1 MNPRFQLNRVSRR
14 HCIALLAACAA
25 GSPWAQQPKAPGL
38 TILVVGDS
46 LSAEYG
52 MPRGTGWVALL
63 GQRLR
68 KEGVAAN
75 VVNASIS
82 GDTTSGGRSRLP
94 ALLKQHQP
102 THLIIELG
110 GNDALRG
117 NPITVTDAN
126 LRWMARAGREA
137 GAKIMVTGLEMPP
150 NYGSRYTQDFSAMFA
165 KVAQDEGAVLVPS
178 LLAGVSDDPEP
189 LRWFQADRIHPV
201 EGAQPLILENV
212 WRVLQATWLKGAP
225 KGRRP

>member
-1 MNPRFQLNRVSRR
+1 
-14 HCIALLAACAA
+14 
-25 GSPWAQQPKAPGL
+25 
-38 TILVVGDS
+38 
-46 LSAEYG
+46 

-63 GQRLR
+63 GQRLK
-68 KEGVAAN
+68 KEGQAAN
-75 VVNASIS
+75 VINASIS

-117 NPITVTDAN
+117 SPIAVTDAN
-126 LRWMARAGREA
+126 LRWMAKAGREA
-137 GAKIMVTGLEMPP
+137 GAKVMVTGLEMPP

-165 KVAQDEGAVLVPS
+165 KVAQAEGAVLVPS

-189 LRWFQADRIHPV
+189 LRWFQADRIHPA
-201 EGAQPLILENV
+201 EGAQPRIVENV
-212 WRVLQATWLKGAP
+212 WRVLQAAWLKGDGKTAGKTTGMGAP
-225 KGRRP
+225 KGPRP